1 MGSTD
6 RFYGGDG
13 SGLGYWQRVA
23 FYIGR
28 LRHRANDCSLYR
40 RPFVTGTATGV
51 FGILLCVFSCFF
63 LYSYIS
69 PSLFTP
75 FETWLLEQIP
85 CLIPLSMRLIS
96 LLRDKLG

>member
-28 LRHRANDCSLYR
+28 LRHRANVCSLYR
-40 RPFVTGTATGV
+40 RPYVTGTATGV
-51 FGILLCVFSCFF
+51 FGILYVFSLLFF

-75 FETWLLEQIP
+75 FET
-85 CLIPLSMRLIS
+85 CYLSRYLV
-96 LLRDKLG
+96 